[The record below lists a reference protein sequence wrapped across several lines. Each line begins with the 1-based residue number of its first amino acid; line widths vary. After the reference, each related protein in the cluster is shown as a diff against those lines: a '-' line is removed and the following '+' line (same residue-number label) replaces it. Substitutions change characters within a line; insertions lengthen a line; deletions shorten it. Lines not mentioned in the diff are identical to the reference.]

1 MNQFI
6 TQDDLIRYA
15 YNETSAEENIFIRQA
30 IETDLK
36 LQEDYH
42 DMLIGQTM
50 LDLLQLSSPANHLLV
65 SFWIT
70 IAVWKNC
77 NPLVKAIAKLHA
89 CNRYPIKT
97 MGKE

>member
-50 LDLLQLSSPANHLLV
+50 LDLLQLSSPSESSIGIILV
-65 SFWIT
+65 Y
-70 IAVWKNC
+70 
-77 NPLVKAIAKLHA
+77 
-89 CNRYPIKT
+89 NRRLEELQPT
-97 MGKE
+97 C